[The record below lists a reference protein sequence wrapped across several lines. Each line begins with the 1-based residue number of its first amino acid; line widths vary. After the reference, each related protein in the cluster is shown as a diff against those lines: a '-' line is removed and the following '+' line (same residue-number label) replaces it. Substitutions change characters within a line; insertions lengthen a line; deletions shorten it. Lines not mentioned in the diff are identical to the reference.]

1 MKNKNEKKGNSKK
14 ISMLT
19 AAERRAK
26 FEASNH
32 FQQTVKPYQVMREH
46 LGSIGGCRA
55 FILAMQKDL
64 PEDAP
69 AKLPARAVRDA
80 AVFLLVV
87 SRQVRRAGL
96 RLFRLLGADAGA
108 VCRDAAAGG
117 GVVGAHR
124 GVRLRGGDCVNA
136 SGFEGST
143 SAAFSIV
150 DKALSKSF

>member
-69 AKLPARAVRDA
+69 AKLPARAVRILKA
-80 AVFLLVV
+80 SKKPENYAILKKLVKPHPKSGKYNAYSIIVAVN
-87 SRQVRRAGL
+87 SRKNVKQ
-96 RLFRLLGADAGA
+96 FEKFNF
-108 VCRDAAAGG
+108 
-117 GVVGAHR
+117 VGIR
-124 GVRLRGGDCVNA
+124 
-136 SGFEGST
+136 
-143 SAAFSIV
+143 
-150 DKALSKSF
+150 